1 MKRTIQHWFSLFLL
15 MVLAS
20 IGSVSAQT
28 LSIAD
33 FDIEAGGTKKV
44 TIDLDQ
50 AGKVLLAFQ
59 ADIVLPEG
67 LTVKG
72 KPKAVTG
79 TMTDEFGDETEPTV
93 TFANGRVVV
102 YSGDGYA
109 FNEDATSIVT
119 LTLEAD
125 ANFVSGVIKL
135 TGITI
140 SQEGNVKIEV
150 ADAVTKVN
158 GGGEE
163 PPAPTTYDITI
174 TAPENGTVT
183 VDKAKAEEGETIT
196 ITATPT
202 EGYVLEA
209 ITVNGTAIEDNTFV
223 MPAAAVTIA
232 ATFKKKEV
240 APAGTPK
247 LYIEDFSIEAGATKK
262 VTINLD
268 QAGNTLLAFQADIVL
283 PEGLTVSGKP
293 KAVTGTM
300 TDEFG
305 EETEPT
311 VTFAN
316 GRIVVYSG
324 DGYAFN
330 EDATS
335 IVTLTIAAAA
345 NFDKGN
351 ITLSN
356 ITISAEGN
364 VKIEVADAV
373 TKVNGG
379 GEEPPAP
386 TTYDITITA
395 PENGTLVAD
404 KEKAKA
410 GETITVTATPAE
422 GYELEAITV
431 NGAAIEGNTFVM
443 PSAAVTIAATFKK
456 VVPTTYDITI
466 TASENGAVVAD
477 KAKAE
482 AGETVKLTVTPAEGY
497 ELEAIIVKDVTGAAV
512 ELSAENTFVM
522 PAAAVTIAATFKKKE
537 VAPAGTPKIYIEDFS
552 IEAGKTAKVTIDL
565 DQAGNTLLAFQAD
578 IVLPE
583 GLTVSGKPKAVTGTM
598 TDEFGEE
605 TEPTVTFANGRI
617 VVYSGDGYAFNE
629 DAKSIVSLTI
639 AAADNFV
646 SGEIKL
652 SNITI
657 SADGNVKIELA
668 DAVTKVNGG
677 GEVTPT
683 VFAITVAEGIE
694 NGAIAV
700 DKAEAVAGETITVTA
715 TPVEGYELE
724 AITVTDASGATVALS
739 EGNTFVM
746 PAAAVTVAATFKE
759 KEVVPPGTPKL
770 YIEDFSIEAGKTAK
784 VTIDLDQAGT
794 TLLAFQADIVLPE
807 GLTVQGKPKAVDGTM
822 TDEFGDATEPTV
834 TFANGRVVVYSG
846 DGYAFNADAKSIV
859 SLTIAAAD
867 NFVSGEIKLSNIT
880 ISADG
885 NVKIELADAVTKVN
899 GGGEVTP
906 TVFAI
911 TVAEGIEN
919 GAIAVD
925 KAEAVAGETIT
936 VTATPADGYE
946 LEAITVNGEAIEG
959 NTFVMPAVA
968 VTVAASFKEK
978 EVVPPGTPKLYIED
992 FSIEAGKTAKVT
1004 IDLDQAGTTLLAFQ
1018 ADIVLPEGLTV
1029 QGKPKAVDGTMT
1041 DEFGD
1046 ATEPTVTFANGRVVV
1061 YSGDGYAFNEDAKN
1075 IVSLTIAAAENFEK
1089 GNITLT
1095 NITISAE
1102 GNVKIELA
1110 DAVTKVNGG
1119 GEEPPAPTTYDITIA
1134 APENG
1139 TVTVNKEKA
1148 AAGETITVEA
1158 TPAEGYILEAITVNG
1173 NAIEGNTFEMPAE
1186 AVTVGATFTKK
1197 PFVHD
1202 FDEQEYLL
1210 LNVGAG
1216 LYLGAGNNWGTQAS
1230 LLKHAEYV
1238 RLIPQE
1244 GDNVYFLET
1253 QVSNGGT
1260 SYYLGTN
1267 GYMDS
1272 GAAAFTFQKLENGNY
1287 TISAPDGQ
1295 LIGYDGASTIVSVTL
1310 TDTDANAQWTITKLT
1325 DAKAALSAATEAQP
1339 MDATFL
1345 INDPNFG
1352 RNNRNKDSW
1361 NMEASN
1367 KNLGGGD
1374 VKNFC
1379 AESWHSDFTLSQVLN
1394 DIPNGLYTLT
1404 AQGFYRQ
1411 DGENETNLPVFYAND
1426 ATATFPVKT
1435 GTENSMT
1442 DASGSFSQ
1450 GLYTIDPIYVKVED
1464 GKLTIGA
1471 KLEGNTTLW
1480 CIWDNFELTY
1490 YGPNATIP
1498 TYAITIATDIQNGQ
1512 VSVDKTEA
1520 QKGETITVTATPAE
1534 GYELETI
1541 FVNGDSIEGNTF
1553 TMPAEAVT
1561 VGAVFTAKQF
1571 IVKFVIG
1578 EEVIAQDTLAYGAT
1592 ITAPEAPE
1600 REGYSFSWGEVPATV
1615 PAADIIITGEYT
1627 VNTYVIRYYDENGE
1641 FLFEDAVEYGA
1652 AITLRDYTPTDPNRF
1667 TFLGWIGE
1675 EFETMPAHDLE
1686 YRASL
1691 QDGISAI
1698 FAAGAADV
1706 FSLNGTKVR
1715 SNATAKD
1722 LNNLPAGTYIIRGKK
1737 FIVK

>member
-79 TMTDEFGDETEPTV
+79 TMTDEFDEETEPTV
-93 TFANGRVVV
+93 TFANNRIVV

-109 FNEDATSIVT
+109 FNADATSIVT
-119 LTLEAD
+119 LTLEAA

-209 ITVNGTAIEDNTFV
+209 ITVNGTAIEGNTFV

-240 APAGTPK
+240 APVGTPK
-247 LYIEDFSIEAGATKK
+247 LSIADFEIEAGATAN

-268 QAGNTLLAFQADIVL
+268 QAGNKLLAFQADIVL
-283 PEGLTVSGKP
+283 PEGLTIQGKP

-305 EETEPT
+305 DETEPT

-335 IVTLTIAAAA
+335 IVTLKVVAAD
-345 NFDKGN
+345 NFASGVIKLEN
-351 ITLSN
+351 ITISADGNVKIELDNAVTKVNGGGGEEPVTYGITISTPVNGTVTADKTEAEAGEKVTLIVTPAEGYELDALTVTEATGAAVTLAADNTFVMPAGAVTITATFKKTEVTPVTYDITIQGVENGTVTADKAKAEAGEKVTLIVTPAEGYELDALTVTEATGAAVTLAADNTFVMPTGAVIVAATFKKIEVTPIGTTPKLSIADFDIEAGKTKDVTIDLDQAGNKLLAFQVDIVLPEGLTIQGKPKAVAGTMTDEFGDEAEPTVTYANGRIVVYNGDGLMFNADATRIVTLKVVAADNFESGEIKLSN

-364 VKIEVADAV
+364 VKIQIDDAV

-379 GEEPPAP
+379 GGEEPV
-386 TTYDITITA
+386 TYGITIAT
-395 PENGTLVAD
+395 PENGTVTAD
-404 KEKAKA
+404 KETAKA
-410 GETITVTATPAE
+410 GET
-422 GYELEAITV
+422 
-431 NGAAIEGNTFVM
+431 
-443 PSAAVTIAATFKK
+443 
-456 VVPTTYDITI
+456 
-466 TASENGAVVAD
+466 VA
-477 KAKAE
+477 
-482 AGETVKLTVTPAEGY
+482 LIVTPAEGY
-497 ELEAIIVKDVTGAAV
+497 ELEALTVTEATGAAV
-512 ELSAENTFVM
+512 ALAADNTFVM
-522 PAAAVTIAATFKKKE
+522 PAGAVTITATFKKTE
-537 VAPAGTPKIYIEDFS
+537 VAPVGTPKLFINDFD
-552 IEAGKTAKVTIDL
+552 IDAGVTKEVTIYL
-565 DQAGNTLLAFQAD
+565 DQAGNKLLAFQAD

-583 GLTVSGKPKAVTGTM
+583 GLTIQGKPKAVAGTM
-598 TDEFGEE
+598 TDEYGDEA
-605 TEPTVTFANGRI
+605 EPTVTFANGRI
-617 VVYSGDGYAFNE
+617 VVYNGDGLMFNA
-629 DAKSIVSLTI
+629 DATSVVTLKLQ
-639 AAADNFV
+639 AADNFV
-646 SGEIKL
+646 NGVIKL
-652 SNITI
+652 ENITI
-657 SADGNVKIELA
+657 SAEGNVKIEPEA
-668 DAVTKVNGG
+668 TSTKVNGG
-677 GEVTPT
+677 GEVVPT
-683 VFAITVAEGIE
+683 TYSITIAEGIQ
-694 NGAIAV
+694 NGAIRV
-700 DKAEAVAGETITVTA
+700 DKAEAAAGDSVTVFA
-715 TPVEGYELE
+715 IPAEGYELE
-724 AITVTDASGATVALS
+724 ALTVTEVTGAAVALDANNS
-739 EGNTFVM
+739 FVM
-746 PAAAVTVAATFKE
+746 PAGAVIVTATFKQI
-759 KEVVPPGTPKL
+759 EVVPVGTPKL
-770 YIEDFSIEAGKTAK
+770 SIADFDIEAGATKE
-784 VTIDLDQAGT
+784 VTIDLNQAGNK
-794 TLLAFQADIVLPE
+794 LLAFQADIVLPE
-807 GLTVQGKPKAVDGTM
+807 GLTIQGKPKAVAGTM
-822 TDEFGDATEPTV
+822 TDEFGDEAEPTV
-834 TFANGRVVVYSG
+834 TYANGRIVVYNG
-846 DGYAFNADAKSIV
+846 DGLMFNTDATSVVTLKLV
-859 SLTIAAAD
+859 AAD
-867 NFVSGEIKLSNIT
+867 NFVNGVIK
-880 ISADG
+880 
-885 NVKIELADAVTKVN
+885 
-899 GGGEVTP
+899 
-906 TVFAI
+906 
-911 TVAEGIEN
+911 
-919 GAIAVD
+919 
-925 KAEAVAGETIT
+925 
-936 VTATPADGYE
+936 
-946 LEAITVNGEAIEG
+946 
-959 NTFVMPAVA
+959 
-968 VTVAASFKEK
+968 
-978 EVVPPGTPKLYIED
+978 
-992 FSIEAGKTAKVT
+992 
-1004 IDLDQAGTTLLAFQ
+1004 
-1018 ADIVLPEGLTV
+1018 
-1029 QGKPKAVDGTMT
+1029 
-1041 DEFGD
+1041 
-1046 ATEPTVTFANGRVVV
+1046 
-1061 YSGDGYAFNEDAKN
+1061 
-1075 IVSLTIAAAENFEK
+1075 
-1089 GNITLT
+1089 LT

-1102 GNVKIELA
+1102 GNVKIEPA
-1110 DAVTKVNGG
+1110 ETITKVNGG
-1119 GEEPPAPTTYDITIA
+1119 GEVVSI
-1134 APENG
+1134 
-1139 TVTVNKEKA
+1139 
-1148 AAGETITVEA
+1148 
-1158 TPAEGYILEAITVNG
+1158 
-1173 NAIEGNTFEMPAE
+1173 
-1186 AVTVGATFTKK
+1186 
-1197 PFVHD
+1197 HD

-1210 LNVGAG
+1210 QNVGAG
-1216 LYLGAGNNWGTQAS
+1216 QYLGAGNDWGTRAS

-1244 GDNVYFLET
+1244 GENVYSLET
-1253 QVSNGGT
+1253 QVSNGGE
-1260 SYYLGTN
+1260 SYYLGAN

-1272 GAAAFTFQKLENGNY
+1272 SATPFAFQKLENGNY
-1287 TISAPDGQ
+1287 VICSSDSTFIGFDGT
-1295 LIGYDGASTIVSVTL
+1295 STIVSMGL

-1627 VNTYVIRYYDENGE
+1627 VNTYVIRYYDENSQLLWTDE
-1641 FLFEDAVEYGA
+1641 VEYGA

>member
-20 IGSVSAQT
+20 VGSASAQS

-33 FDIEAGGTKKV
+33 FSIEAGQTTKV

-50 AGKVLLAFQ
+50 AGKTLLAFQ
-59 ADIVLPEG
+59 ADIVLPDG

-79 TMTDEFGDETEPTV
+79 TMTDEFGEETEPTV

-109 FNEDATSIVT
+109 FNEDATSIIT
-119 LTLEAD
+119 LTLVAD

-174 TAPENGTVT
+174 TAPENGTLT

-196 ITATPT
+196 VTATAAD
-202 EGYVLEA
+202 GYELEA
-209 ITVNGTAIEDNTFV
+209 ITVNGTAIVGNTFV

-247 LYIEDFSIEAGATKK
+247 LYIDDFSIEAGATKK

-305 EETEPT
+305 DETEPT

-330 EDATS
+330 EDAKS

-345 NFDKGN
+345 NFEKGN
-351 ITLSN
+351 VTLSN
-356 ITISAEGN
+356 ITISADGN
-364 VKIEVADAV
+364 VKIELADAV

-395 PENGTLVAD
+395 PENGTVTVD
-404 KEKAKA
+404 KQKAEE

-431 NGAAIEGNTFVM
+431 NGTAIVG
-443 PSAAVTIAATFKK
+443 
-456 VVPTTYDITI
+456 
-466 TASENGAVVAD
+466 
-477 KAKAE
+477 
-482 AGETVKLTVTPAEGY
+482 
-497 ELEAIIVKDVTGAAV
+497 
-512 ELSAENTFVM
+512 NTFVM

-537 VAPAGTPKIYIEDFS
+537 IAPAGTPKIYIEDFS
-552 IEAGKTAKVTIDL
+552 IEAGATKKVNIDL

-583 GLTVSGKPKAVTGTM
+583 GLSISGKPKAVTGTM

-605 TEPTVTFANGRI
+605 TEPTVTFANGRV

-646 SGEIKL
+646 SGVIKL

-657 SADGNVKIELA
+657 SADGNVKIELADAVTKVNGGGEEPPAPTTYDITITTPENGTITVDKEKAAAGETITVSATPAEGYELEAITINGEAIEGNTFVMPAAAVTIAATFKKKEIAPAGTPKIYIEDFSIEAGATKKVNIDLDQAGNTLLAFQADIVLPEGLSISGKPKAVTGTMTDEFGEETEPTVTFANGRVVVYSGDGYAFNEDAKSIVSLTIAAADNFVSGVIKLSNITISAEGNVKIELA

-700 DKAEAVAGETITVTA
+700 DK
-715 TPVEGYELE
+715 
-724 AITVTDASGATVALS
+724 
-739 EGNTFVM
+739 
-746 PAAAVTVAATFKE
+746 
-759 KEVVPPGTPKL
+759 
-770 YIEDFSIEAGKTAK
+770 
-784 VTIDLDQAGT
+784 
-794 TLLAFQADIVLPE
+794 
-807 GLTVQGKPKAVDGTM
+807 
-822 TDEFGDATEPTV
+822 TE
-834 TFANGRVVVYSG
+834 
-846 DGYAFNADAKSIV
+846 
-859 SLTIAAAD
+859 
-867 NFVSGEIKLSNIT
+867 
-880 ISADG
+880 
-885 NVKIELADAVTKVN
+885 
-899 GGGEVTP
+899 
-906 TVFAI
+906 
-911 TVAEGIEN
+911 
-919 GAIAVD
+919 
-925 KAEAVAGETIT
+925 
-936 VTATPADGYE
+936 
-946 LEAITVNGEAIEG
+946 
-959 NTFVMPAVA
+959 
-968 VTVAASFKEK
+968 
-978 EVVPPGTPKLYIED
+978 
-992 FSIEAGKTAKVT
+992 
-1004 IDLDQAGTTLLAFQ
+1004 
-1018 ADIVLPEGLTV
+1018 
-1029 QGKPKAVDGTMT
+1029 
-1041 DEFGD
+1041 
-1046 ATEPTVTFANGRVVV
+1046 
-1061 YSGDGYAFNEDAKN
+1061 
-1075 IVSLTIAAAENFEK
+1075 
-1089 GNITLT
+1089 
-1095 NITISAE
+1095 
-1102 GNVKIELA
+1102 
-1110 DAVTKVNGG
+1110 
-1119 GEEPPAPTTYDITIA
+1119 
-1134 APENG
+1134 
-1139 TVTVNKEKA
+1139 A

-1158 TPAEGYILEAITVNG
+1158 TPAEGYVLEAITVNG

-1186 AVTVGATFTKK
+1186 AVTVGATFAKK

-1244 GDNVYFLET
+1244 GDNVYFLDT
-1253 QVSNGGT
+1253 QVSNGGD
-1260 SYYLGTN
+1260 SHFLGTN

-1272 GAAAFTFQKLENGNY
+1272 GAAAFTFQQLENGNY

-1295 LIGYDGASTIVSVTL
+1295 FIGYDGASTIVSVTL
-1310 TDTDANAQWTITKLT
+1310 TEADANAQWSIVKLT
-1325 DAKAALSAATEAQP
+1325 DAKAALATATEAQP

-1352 RNNRNKDSW
+1352 RNNRNKGSW
-1361 NMEASN
+1361 NMVAN
-1367 KNLGGGD
+1367 NQNLGGGD

-1379 AESWHSDFTLSQVLN
+1379 AESWHSDFTLSQALTEV
-1394 DIPNGLYTLT
+1394 PNGLYTLT

-1426 ATATFPVKT
+1426 AAVTFPEKT

-1442 DASGSFSQ
+1442 DASNSFTQ

-1464 GKLTIGA
+1464 GTLTIGA
-1471 KLEGNTTLW
+1471 KLEGNGTLW

-1490 YGPNATIP
+1490 YGPNAEIP
-1498 TYAITIATDIQNGQ
+1498 TFAVNVAADIENGT

-1520 QKGETITVTATPAE
+1520 KRGELITVTATPNDV
-1534 GYELETI
+1534 YELEAIT
-1541 FVNGDSIEGNTF
+1541 VNGVAIKGNTF
-1553 TMPAEAVT
+1553 EMPAKDAT
-1561 VGAVFTAKQF
+1561 VGATFALKQF
-1571 IVKFVIG
+1571 TVKFVIG
-1578 EEVIAQDTLAYGAT
+1578 EEVISEQTLDFGAAITVPEAREKEGYTFSWGEVAETVPAQDVTYEGTYTINQYVVKFVIGEEVISEQTLDFGAAIT
-1592 ITAPEAPE
+1592 TPEAPAKEGYTFNGWGEVAETVPAQDVTYEGSYTVNQYVVKFVIGEEVLSEQTLDFGAAITAPEAPE
-1600 REGYSFSWGEVPATV
+1600 KEGYTFNWSEVPATV
-1615 PAADIIITGEYT
+1615 PAADIVVTGEYT
-1627 VNTYVIRYYDENGE
+1627 VNTYVIRYYDEEGTL
-1641 FLFEDAVEYGA
+1641 LFEDEVKYGA
-1652 AITLRDYTPTDPNRF
+1652 AITLRDYKPADPNRF
-1667 TFLGWIGE
+1667 TFIEWIGE
-1675 EFETMPAHDLE
+1675 KFETMPAHDLE
-1686 YRASL
+1686 YKASL
-1691 QDGISAI
+1691 EDGIRAI
-1698 FAAGAADV
+1698 FADGAADV
-1706 FSLNGTKVR
+1706 YSLNGTKVR
-1715 SNATAKD
+1715 SNASAKD
-1722 LNNLPAGTYIIRGKK
+1722 LKNLPVGTYIIRGKK